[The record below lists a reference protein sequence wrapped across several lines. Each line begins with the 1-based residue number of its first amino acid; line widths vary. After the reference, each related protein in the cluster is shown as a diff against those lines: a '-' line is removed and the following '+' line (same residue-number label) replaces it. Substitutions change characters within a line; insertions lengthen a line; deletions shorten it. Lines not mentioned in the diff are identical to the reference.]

1 MMVTTVLLM
10 LTWNSS
16 PITLAIKGVARI
28 LNVVAVPAKRAKTAS
43 RIDQSAKKSVGVFAE
58 DRAAGFGIFLAVTLA
73 YMEHEAECNSKYEI
87 ESPWNQ
93 APVEDRIGTCP
104 VLDASQFCDMRV
116 RCIQDPFRKENRIKC
131 QQQVRL

>member
-1 MMVTTVLLM
+1 M
-10 LTWNSS
+10 
-16 PITLAIKGVARI
+16 
-28 LNVVAVPAKRAKTAS
+28 
-43 RIDQSAKKSVGVFAE
+43 FAE

-104 VLDASQFCDMRV
+104 VPVSYTHLAGAV
-116 RCIQDPFRKENRIKC
+116 YDPEGVQRMSAD
-131 QQQVRL
+131 QVVDYMEKNLMK